1 MRIKTLR
8 VKNFRNYEEEEFSFD
23 AALNVIAGANAQGKT
38 NAAEAVFLLCT
49 GYSPRATK
57 DNQLVKKGEE
67 KSEISCRAEGRYG
80 EIAIEMEISR
90 TDKKSVRINGTPIL
104 RIGELLGNV
113 NSVFF
118 NPNELKLVKESP
130 EDRRRFMN
138 ISLSQ
143 MSKSYLYSLNRYNK
157 ILQQRNNLL
166 KERDRS
172 VVWDTLPIWD
182 AEFSRYAAK
191 IILLRNEFLKT
202 LGPLAEEAH
211 AFLSGGKEALKIASE
226 SGYTGT
232 EEEVAYAVK
241 EDLKTAYEKDIRLG
255 FTTIGPH
262 RDDMKLI
269 LDGEDVRIFGSQG
282 QQRTVALALKMAET
296 EIFRARSGEYPVLVL
311 DDVLSEL
318 DKVRQR
324 KLLKRAE
331 GMQTIVT
338 CTHADKTVF
347 GKIPFRK
354 MTVTAGKLK
363 KLSSGD

>member
-1 MRIKTLR
+1 MLIKTLR
-8 VKNFRNYEEEEFSFD
+8 LKNFRNYAEEEFSFD
-23 AALNVIAGANAQGKT
+23 AAVNVLAGANAQGKT

-57 DNQLVKKGEE
+57 EYQLVKKGAE
-67 KSEISCRAEGRYG
+67 KAEISCRAESRYG
-80 EIAIEMEISR
+80 EIVIEMEISR
-90 TDKKSVRINGTPIL
+90 TDKKNVKINGTPIL

-143 MSKSYLYSLNRYNK
+143 MSKSYLYALNRYNK

-166 KERDRS
+166 KEKDRA
-172 VVWDTLPIWD
+172 VIWDTLPIWD

-202 LGPLAEEAH
+202 LGPLSEEAH
-211 AFLSGGKEALKIASE
+211 AFLSGGKETLKISSE
-226 SGYTGT
+226 SGYYGT
-232 EEEVAYAVK
+232 EEEIAFAVK
-241 EDLKTAYEKDIRLG
+241 EDLRTAYEKDVRLG
-255 FTTIGPH
+255 FTTVGPH
-262 RDDMKLI
+262 RDDMKLF
-269 LDGEDVRIFGSQG
+269 LDGEDVRVYGSQG
-282 QQRTVALALKMAET
+282 QQRTVALALKLAET
-296 EIFRARSGEYPVLVL
+296 EIFRGRSGEYPVLVL

-324 KLLKRAE
+324 RLIERAE
-331 GMQTIVT
+331 GMQTIIT
-338 CTHADKTVF
+338 CTNADKRVF
-347 GKIPFRK
+347 GAAPFKK
-354 MTVTAGKLK
+354 MTVLAGKLK
-363 KLSSGD
+363 KISSSV